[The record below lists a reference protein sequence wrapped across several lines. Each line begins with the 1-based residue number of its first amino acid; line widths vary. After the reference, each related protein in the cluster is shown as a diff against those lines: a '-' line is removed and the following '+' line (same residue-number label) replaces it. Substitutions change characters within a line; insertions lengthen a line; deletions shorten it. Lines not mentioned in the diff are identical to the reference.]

1 MLTATPGYY
10 PCLRRPPASAR
21 LAWAVRGGARS
32 SVCQKR
38 KGKNSLKALY
48 IRQPCPARGGKTK
61 EKKRKEKKRKEKRR
75 RIKDKNEIRTY
86 DIALNRPT
94 LAQLS

>member
-1 MLTATPGYY
+1 VLTATPGYY

-48 IRQPCPARGGKTK
+48 TAPMSSTGGQ
-61 EKKRKEKKRKEKRR
+61 KKRKEKKRKEK
-75 RIKDKNEIRTY
+75 NEKRSRMKRQ
-86 DIALNRPT
+86 D
-94 LAQLS
+94 